1 MNLPPAQESIRAK
14 CFHPSGTFVEF
25 PKADIET
32 SIPERFEKMVRAHP
46 DQLAIK
52 TPLEELT
59 YDELNSAANRIAHT
73 LIDHAGSE
81 AKPVAL
87 LFENGIQI
95 IIAMLGVLKAG
106 HFFVL
111 LDPALPKEKIAAV
124 LAKSQARLVLS
135 DAENVPMA
143 REVAGIGLKVV
154 GYESASRCAISANCE
169 LSLTPQMFSYVVYTS
184 GSTGEPKGVISSHQ
198 TLLHHVMVLTN
209 TYHICKE
216 DKLGLMTSMSG
227 GALST
232 VAQALLNGATLY
244 PYDVHRFGVSK
255 LENWL
260 VSEQISIWFVP
271 SPLFRNM
278 AASVKA
284 PNHFSDLRLIRLRSD
299 KVHESDIELCKKN
312 LPPNCIVATGLATT
326 ETGTIRLN
334 LLDQDTRIPG
344 DEVPIGFP
352 VEDKET
358 FLIDDDGKE
367 VGFNEV
373 GEIVVRSK
381 YLSPGY
387 WNNPELTETKFKCDR
402 EDREMRIY
410 YTGDLGLMR
419 SDGCLM
425 HKGRKDFRVKIRG
438 YGVDLVEVEKA
449 LLSHPAI
456 KEAVVSTQTTDS
468 ADARLIAYFVSAG
481 ELPPTVSDLRRYLQ
495 EKLADYMIPS
505 VFVRLDKIPLTTN
518 GKVDRRAL
526 PQPEDKRP
534 EISTRYAG
542 PRNDTEYCVVQIWQE
557 VLDVRPI
564 GIHDNFF
571 DLGGHSLAAT
581 RVVSRVFEQYQLAI
595 SLQSLFQAPTVAA
608 MAAVIDGHQGKSLE
622 ASRLAAI
629 LDELESLSDAEARRL
644 VSEINSTIIKK

>member
-14 CFHPSGTFVEF
+14 CFHPSGAFVEF
-25 PKADIET
+25 PRADIET
-32 SIPERFEKMVRAHP
+32 SIPARFEKMVRANP

-52 TPLEELT
+52 TPTEELT
-59 YDELNSAANRIAHT
+59 YEELNSAANRVAHT

-81 AKPVAL
+81 AKPVDL

-124 LAKSQARLVLS
+124 LARSQARLVLS
-135 DAENVPMA
+135 DAGNWPMA

-154 GYESASRCAISANCE
+154 DYESASRCAITANCE
-169 LSLTPQMFSYVVYTS
+169 PSLTPQMFSYVVYTS

-216 DKLGLMTSMSG
+216 DKVSLMTSMSG

-232 VAQALLNGATLY
+232 VALALLNGATLY
-244 PYDVHRFGVSK
+244 PYDVHRFGVSE
-255 LENWL
+255 LEKWL
-260 VSEQISIWFVP
+260 VSEQISIWFAP

-299 KVHESDIELCKKN
+299 KVHESDIELCKKI
-312 LPPNCIVATGLATT
+312 LSPNCIVATGLATT

-387 WNNPELTETKFKCDR
+387 WNNPELTKAKFKCDS

-419 SDGCLM
+419 ADGCLI

-449 LLSHPAI
+449 LLSHSGI

-468 ADARLIAYFVSAG
+468 ADARLIAYYVSAR
-481 ELPPTVSDLRRYLQ
+481 ELPSTVSDLRMYLQ

-505 VFVRLDKIPLTTN
+505 VFVRLDKIPLTSN

-534 EISTRYAG
+534 ELSKRYAG
-542 PRNDTEYCVVQIWQE
+542 PRNETEYCVVQIWQE

-564 GIHDNFF
+564 GVHDNFF

-595 SLQSLFQAPTVAA
+595 PLQSLFQSPTVAE
-608 MAAVIDGHQGKSLE
+608 MAAVIAEHQGKGLE
-622 ASRLAAI
+622 ASQLTAI
-629 LDELESLSDAEARRL
+629 LDELESLSDVEAQRL
-644 VSEINSTIIKK
+644 VSEINLSITKT